1 MGSGWPAA
9 PSTAPG
15 LLGVRSRSS
24 LTGPAWLGAVPW
36 IVLAL
41 GLGITAL
48 EVSGN
53 RRIAHQIHQLRSEQA
68 HTSVNAALLDQ
79 LAHTA
84 GLLQSLGT
92 LAEGTGSG
100 QGFTTELDHIR
111 HGNSFLEEG
120 QPTAWIGMDDAGRPI
135 LLGHHRKEGNPGQ
148 SLAAWKEVLTL
159 PQVRRVLERSR
170 DEGRPLLSEPIHER
184 IGSDVPGESSLLLV
198 APIYASNDPTI
209 FTIASRR
216 KALRGWL
223 ALPFHVRDLV
233 DGALRTSQFQINEP
247 VDIQLF
253 RGGRPRS
260 DGLIYDSTDGQPPA
274 AMRGSL
280 VRPMEA
286 FGSRWL
292 LGTRLA
298 WGHRD
303 TSGLEPWPRVL
314 AAGLMLTGLLT
325 ALTHRLLVLDRRRQQ
340 ALEQVRLSAEAFR
353 QIQEGVVIA
362 DPDGRRRMVNAAYCR
377 MLGAEEA
384 ELLQGEGRLL
394 DHADTSRTGTEAIWT
409 EVRSSGRWEGEIW
422 NRRADGSSF
431 PGWLTL
437 QALSDTRGR
446 ESHTLATLVDLS
458 RLQEKEDRLAHLG
471 FHDPLTG
478 VANLRLARLRLEE
491 AIRRPGTSLHIFWIG
506 LDGLQRINNS
516 FGHEQGDRVLE
527 AVARRLEHWVGERD
541 LLARA
546 GNDEFVLLR
555 DIRPGEDDPVAL
567 AHALIDS
574 LRPPLRIGA
583 GMELELSGC
592 AGVSAYPSHGQ
603 DAGVLLQYA
612 ATALSEA
619 KRSGPA
625 SVSLYDSRLTQQN
638 QRRLQLESSL
648 QHAIDRGELRL
659 VYQPQTNGEG
669 RLMGAECLLRWTSP
683 DLGELSP
690 CLFIPVAEATG
701 LIHHIGA
708 WVLEEACRQAVGWRQ
723 QGLDPPPLAV
733 NVSSRQLQD
742 PGRDLAERVREELSR
757 SALPARQ
764 LEIEFTESCLL
775 PASGALETMERLAAM
790 GVSLA
795 VDDFGTGFSS
805 LGVLHR
811 FPIRRL
817 KIDRGFISG
826 IERRD
831 SSQAIVKSIL
841 AMARELGLDTLAE
854 GVERPEERQWLQ
866 QHGCD
871 SFQGLLFSRP
881 LSAEAF
887 ASLLAEPGLSLPLAP
902 AIAEPVAL
910 RPDA

>member
-1 MGSGWPAA
+1 MGTGSPA
-9 PSTAPG
+9 PPPAPG
-15 LLGVRSRSS
+15 QRADRLRTS
-24 LTGPAWLGAVPW
+24 LSGPRWLRWVPW

-48 EVSGN
+48 EVMGN
-53 RRIAHQIHQLRSEQA
+53 RRIAAQILQLRSEQA

-79 LAHTA
+79 LERTA

-92 LAEGTGSG
+92 VAEGSGSG
-100 QGFTTELDHIR
+100 QRFTTELDHIR
-111 HGNSFLEEG
+111 HGHSFLEEG
-120 QPTAWIGMDDAGRPI
+120 QPVAWIGMDGAGRPT
-135 LLGHHRKEGNPGQ
+135 LLGHHRKEGDPDQ
-148 SLAAWKEVLTL
+148 SLKAWRNVLTL

-170 DEGRPLLSEPIHER
+170 DEDRPLLSEPIQEQ
-184 IGSDVPGESSLLLV
+184 IGSEVPRGSSLMLV
-198 APIYASNDPTI
+198 VPIYGSGNGHGYT
-209 FTIASRR
+209 TASRR
-216 KALRGWL
+216 RDHRGWL
-223 ALPFHVRDLV
+223 ALPLKVEALV

-253 RGGRPRS
+253 RGDRARS
-260 DGLIYDSTDGQPPA
+260 DALIYDSTDGRPPA
-274 AMRGSL
+274 PMGGGL
-280 VRPMEA
+280 LRPMEA

-298 WGHRD
+298 WSEREND
-303 TSGLEPWPRVL
+303 GLDPWPRVL
-314 AAGLMLTGLLT
+314 AAGLLLT
-325 ALTHRLLVLDRRRQQ
+325 ALLTALPHRLLVLNRRRQQ

-377 MLGAEEA
+377 MLGVEEA
-384 ELLQGEGRLL
+384 QLLQPDRRLL
-394 DHADTSRTGTEAIWT
+394 DQADTSRTGTETIWRA
-409 EVRSSGRWEGEIW
+409 VRSSGRWEGEIW

-437 QALSDTRGR
+437 QALRDASGQ

-458 RLQEKEDRLAHLG
+458 RLQEKDDRLAHLG

-491 AIRRPGTSLHIFWIG
+491 AIRRPGTGLHIFWIG
-506 LDGLQRINNS
+506 LDGLQRINHS

-527 AVARRLEHWVGERD
+527 SVARRLEHWVGERD

-555 DIRPGEDDPVAL
+555 ERRAGEDDPAAL

-592 AGVSAYPSHGQ
+592 AGVSICPAHGS

-619 KRSGPA
+619 KRNGPA
-625 SVSLYDSRLTQQN
+625 SVSLYDPQLTQQY
-638 QRRLQLESSL
+638 QRRVQLESAL
-648 QHAIDRGELRL
+648 QHAIARDELRL
-659 VYQPQTNGEG
+659 VYQPQTDGEG

-683 DLGELSP
+683 DLGEVSP
-690 CLFIPVAEATG
+690 GLFIPVAEATG
-701 LIHHIGA
+701 LIHQIGT
-708 WVLEEACRQAVGWRQ
+708 WVLEMACRQAAGWRQ
-723 QGLDPPPLAV
+723 QGLEPPPLAV

-742 PGRDLAERVREELSR
+742 PGRDLAERVRQELDR

-775 PASGALETMERLAAM
+775 PASGALEMMERLAAM

-817 KIDRGFISG
+817 KIDRAFITG

-871 SFQGLLFSRP
+871 SFQGFLFSRP

-887 ASLLAEPGLSLPLAP
+887 ATLLSQPDRRLPLAAAP
-902 AIAEPVAL
+902 AEPVAL
-910 RPDA
+910 GPDA